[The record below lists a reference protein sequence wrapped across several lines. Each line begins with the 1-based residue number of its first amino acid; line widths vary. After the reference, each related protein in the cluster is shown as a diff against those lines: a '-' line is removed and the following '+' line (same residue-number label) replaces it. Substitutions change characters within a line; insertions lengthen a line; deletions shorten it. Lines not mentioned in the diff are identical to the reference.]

1 MGCGR
6 NQNFRDSRPWLA
18 TSGNYGRGE
27 LAVTG
32 GDVVVDGRP
41 VQPDFG
47 GASDLRGVSRW

>member
-1 MGCGR
+1 VGCGR